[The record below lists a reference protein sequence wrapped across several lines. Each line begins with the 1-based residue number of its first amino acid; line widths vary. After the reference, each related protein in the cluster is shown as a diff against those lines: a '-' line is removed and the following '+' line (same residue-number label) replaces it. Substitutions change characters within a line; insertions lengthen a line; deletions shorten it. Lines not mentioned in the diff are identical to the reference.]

1 MHPRGETASKQPSSQ
16 AAEGEKSPETTQTD
30 TTRPAEEQKPSHVQ
44 QESQTQAQTQK
55 KATFMEKMK
64 GEAKVLLGKI
74 EGKQEK
80 VAEGERM
87 KHPEGKAAPPAEAQK
102 ETQTAGTQPEAQ
114 TQTPPPPAEQKGQS
128 KA

>member
-1 MHPRGETASKQPSSQ
+1 MHPREETAGKPASSQ
-16 AAEGEKSPETTQTD
+16 AAEGEKSLGATQAD
-30 TTRPAEEQKPSHVQ
+30 TSRPTEEQKPSHVLQQQ
-44 QESQTQAQTQK
+44 QETQAHK

-87 KHPEGKAAPPAEAQK
+87 KHPETKASPTEAQK
-102 ETQTAGTQPEAQ
+102 ETQTASAEAPQ
-114 TQTPPPPAEQKGQS
+114 EQAQAAPAEQQKQTQ
-128 KA
+128 A

>member
-1 MHPRGETASKQPSSQ
+1 MRPREETAGKPASLP
-16 AAEGEKSPETTQTD
+16 AAEGEKSLGATQAD
-30 TTRPAEEQKPSHVQ
+30 TSRPPEEQKPSHVQ
-44 QESQTQAQTQK
+44 QQETQAHK

-87 KHPEGKAAPPAEAQK
+87 KHPEAKASPTEPQK
-102 ETQTAGTQPEAQ
+102 ETQTTSAEAPQEQAQ
-114 TQTPPPPAEQKGQS
+114 TPPAEQQKQ
-128 KA
+128 AQA

>member
-1 MHPRGETASKQPSSQ
+1 MHPRSETAGKPTSSQ
-16 AAEGEKSPETTQTD
+16 AAEGEKSTGATQED
-30 TTRPAEEQKPSHVQ
+30 TSRPPEEQKPSHVQ
-44 QESQTQAQTQK
+44 QETQAHK

-87 KHPEGKAAPPAEAQK
+87 KHPEAKASPTEAQK
-102 ETQTAGTQPEAQ
+102 ETQTASAEAPQ
-114 TQTPPPPAEQKGQS
+114 EQAQAAPAEQQKQ
-128 KA
+128 AQA